1 MICRATRVDGVDH
14 LATKDDVMD
23 AERKDVGPK
32 RIHVRRN
39 RTFTNGLSHF
49 LATVGDNAKK
59 TARITEKSFATES
72 AVLAPRG
79 KSRASTK
86 IKGNKTGRLK
96 R

>member
-1 MICRATRVDGVDH
+1 MICRATRVNGVDG

-23 AERKDVGPK
+23 AERRDVGPK

-39 RTFTNGLSHF
+39 TTFTNGLSHF
-49 LATVGDNAKK
+49 LATVGDNARI
-59 TARITEKSFATES
+59 TARITVQSFVTES

-86 IKGNKTGRLK
+86 IKGNKTERLK

>member
-1 MICRATRVDGVDH
+1 
-14 LATKDDVMD
+14 MD
-23 AERKDVGPK
+23 AERRDVGPK

-39 RTFTNGLSHF
+39 TTFTNGLSHF

-72 AVLAPRG
+72 AVLAPRR

-86 IKGNKTGRLK
+86 IKGNKTERLK